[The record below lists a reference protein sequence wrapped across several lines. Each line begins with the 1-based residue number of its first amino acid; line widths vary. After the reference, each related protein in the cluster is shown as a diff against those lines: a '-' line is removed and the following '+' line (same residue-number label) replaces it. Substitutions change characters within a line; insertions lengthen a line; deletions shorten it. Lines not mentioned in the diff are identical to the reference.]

1 MSCTDPALPPP
12 PPAAS
17 KQTLPPQGMPTS
29 HSKSILEQ
37 MAEELASIR
46 QSLASTKSQLILNG
60 AACAEIERAVV
71 AQGEKIQRVE
81 HRNLLLSNELAAE
94 RKRTLEAY
102 EQKSAVEALLLAQSQ
117 RNEELQREVERLR
130 ERGDV
135 ARKRDWRG
143 LRKRVTGMLARTQSL
158 RLDEY
163 EQAASVN
170 TSEIRVRSR
179 AKPLRVIQAG
189 IGHIAGS
196 QLLHVFFASS
206 WYLGEL
212 QAEYATHLNRA
223 LIRSATMFESHHRIT
238 P

>member
-1 MSCTDPALPPP
+1 MSSTHPALPPILP
-12 PPAAS
+12 GAS
-17 KQTLPPQGMPTS
+17 KQMLPPQETPTS

-81 HRNLLLSNELAAE
+81 QHNLLLSTQLAAE

-135 ARKRDWRG
+135 
-143 LRKRVTGMLARTQSL
+143 SL

-163 EQAASVN
+163 EQAAQIEDSPPTKHI
-170 TSEIRVRSR
+170 TSE
-179 AKPLRVIQAG
+179 
-189 IGHIAGS
+189 
-196 QLLHVFFASS
+196 
-206 WYLGEL
+206 
-212 QAEYATHLNRA
+212 EY
-223 LIRSATMFESHHRIT
+223 
-238 P
+238 